1 MPVSKH
7 AVELGVLVGV
17 GNLLIFQHFMPPVTD
32 VKAGP
37 QHDGLIEGSER
48 TALLVSVAFTTLAAG
63 FVKSWDTF
71 LIAGAV
77 IVGVDFAYKHAN
89 AMHPDTG
96 KVALP
101 AGAESLDMDNVH
113 SLPMYEDV
121 GAS

>member
-37 QHDGLIEGSER
+37 QFDDMIEGSER
-48 TALLVSVAFTTLAAG
+48 TALLVAVAFSTLAAG

-77 IVGVDFAYKHAN
+77 IIGVDFAYKHAN
-89 AMHPDTG
+89 AVHPDTNSVSG
-96 KVALP
+96 P
-101 AGAESLDMDNVH
+101 AGSDSMDMGSVH
-113 SLPMYEDV
+113 PLPSYEEA
-121 GAS
+121 GQA